1 MEAINLLKYHT
12 TQKSSQILTT
22 LGLTTFDINVYLHLE
37 WIAIE
42 NICLHR
48 LLFTFLLFIKLFIP
62 CENELRQTLYMSF
75 VLEFESRK
83 V

>member
-1 MEAINLLKYHT
+1 MNQMEAINLLKYHT

-42 NICLHR
+42 KICLHR
-48 LLFTFLLFIKLFIP
+48 LLFYISSL
-62 CENELRQTLYMSF
+62 NMLRSKNQQWGN
-75 VLEFESRK
+75 V
-83 V
+83 